1 MFWNEHDGNIKVSF
15 NQSYAV
21 MKLWNIFVV
30 YVVSIQIW
38 ITFRFQI
45 IFPRQL
51 AIIRFFSIEN
61 QLVEPPIPQL
71 WLPTFHNKY
80 LSLPNI

>member
-51 AIIRFFSIEN
+51 AIIRFFPIEK
-61 QLVEPPIPQL
+61 QLVEPPNYENFFFPS
-71 WLPTFHNKY
+71 H
-80 LSLPNI
+80 S